1 MTTHT
6 DLHPLAQSYLDRLA
20 EAARVLPADEA
31 TELEVDISDHLREA
45 LRPDADEAEVRTVLD
60 RLGTPHELVAAAGDP
75 ATPPGDA
82 PARQP
87 RFGAVEV
94 LALVGLVGAELLF
107 FLAVPLWLVG
117 VALLAVSRVWSGRH
131 DGLRQRGRD
140 LDRARVRDR
149 GRLARLG
156 VHRHPGG
163 VRALPLRPGLDALAP
178 HPAPVRSAATYG
190 ASSRSA
196 RPRWEMRSF
205 SPGSSSAE
213 VSPSSACS
221 SATKTTS

>member
-60 RLGTPHELVAAAGDP
+60 RLGTPHELVAAAGGP
-75 ATPPGDA
+75 STPHGDA

-87 RFGAVEV
+87 RFGPIEI

-107 FLAVPLWLVG
+107 FLFPLAVPLWLVG
-117 VALLAVSRVWSGRH
+117 VVLLAVSRVWSGRQKAW
-131 DGLRQRGRD
+131 GL
-140 LDRARVRDR
+140 AI
-149 GRLARLG
+149 LATGFPVAFL
-156 VHRHPGG
+156 VLL
-163 VRALPLRPGLDALAP
+163 V
-178 HPAPVRSAATYG
+178 PAPAATTVCDSG
-190 ASSRSA
+190 ATSTV
-196 RPRWEMRSF
+196 PTC
-205 SPGSSSAE
+205 
-213 VSPSSACS
+213 VSEGGWPDWAFTVIQVLLVAYLCVQ
-221 SATKTTS
+221 AWTLWRLTRRR